1 MQIRTDHQPAR
12 TGPCH
17 VEIFW
22 PLWPP
27 QPCYCRRLPKCSAWP
42 YLVPPDVP
50 KDRLETLRTAFM
62 QTMQDADFRAEA
74 VKAGLEI
81 SPTPGAEFERLVQEL
96 YRTPAAIA
104 RKAADLLH

>member
-1 MQIRTDHQPAR
+1 VLDFARNDEERQILKLIFAR
-12 TGPCH
+12 Q
-17 VEIFW
+17 VM
-22 PLWPP
+22 
-27 QPCYCRRLPKCSAWP
+27 AWP

-81 SPTPGAEFERLVQEL
+81 SPVPGAEIERRVQEL